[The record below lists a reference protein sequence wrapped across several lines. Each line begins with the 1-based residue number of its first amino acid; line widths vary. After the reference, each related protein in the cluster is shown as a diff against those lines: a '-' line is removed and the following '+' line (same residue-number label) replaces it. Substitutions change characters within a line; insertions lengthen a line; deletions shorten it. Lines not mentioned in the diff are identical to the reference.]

1 MFYEYNFKSLH
12 IVDIFFK
19 DWKEIYQNINHDFLC
34 VENVCEGCFPFYFSV
49 FPTMNVYYDILLSE
63 NNAKVKE
70 EKPAWIAIYAISI
83 LQYTQQ
89 FGPMRAKTTLFE

>member
-1 MFYEYNFKSLH
+1 MFY
-12 IVDIFFK
+12 
-19 DWKEIYQNINHDFLC
+19 FLY
-34 VENVCEGCFPFYFSV
+34 FPV

-89 FGPMRAKTTLFE
+89 FGPLRAKTKLFE